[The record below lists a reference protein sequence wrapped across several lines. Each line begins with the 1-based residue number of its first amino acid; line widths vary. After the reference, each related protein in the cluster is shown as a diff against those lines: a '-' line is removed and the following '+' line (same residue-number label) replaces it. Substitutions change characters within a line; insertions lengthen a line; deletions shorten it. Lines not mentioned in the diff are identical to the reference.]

1 SSKTLAPCHICL
13 SLEHLMKVPGTD
25 HVQLA
30 MSKGSEDR
38 VRGFYSKVLGMKE
51 TTKPQ
56 ALAGRRGCWFASGAA
71 QVHLGV
77 EIGRASCRE
86 GGGRGGG
93 GGRGWRH

>member
-1 SSKTLAPCHICL
+1 
-13 SLEHLMKVPGTD
+13 MKVPGTD

-77 EIGRASCRE
+77 AYSALVGEALDEILAKCQAALSA
-86 GGGRGGG
+86 
-93 GGRGWRH
+93 H